1 MIMRLPLQRKPRRQ
15 QPPELPPQ
23 HPHPAALIRLPTQ
36 TRQQKMGMIR
46 HHAIHRTSQT
56 IPDTHMHQRLPQPR
70 MKLCIQPPRR
80 PTLHRHRP
88 MPNRLTPIKFQIQP
102 RQPLPTNHDFPVAE
116 IRRIFDPKNH
126 SALKI
131 APNRT
136 KSRSGKSKIFRPL
149 PAPQPSRPRKP
160 FRLPLLA
167 TPQQAFR

>member
-23 HPHPAALIRLPTQ
+23 HPHPAALIRLFAQ

-46 HHAIHRTSQT
+46 HHAIHRTSQP
-56 IPDTHMHQRLPQPR
+56 IPGTDMHQRLPQPR
-70 MKLCIQPPRR
+70 MKLRIHPPRR
-80 PTLHRHRP
+80 PILHRHRP
-88 MPNRLTPIKFQIQP
+88 MHNRLTPIKFRIQA
-102 RQPLPTNHDFPVAE
+102 RQPLPTNHAYPRSGNPKDF
-116 IRRIFDPKNH
+116 RPKNH
-126 SALKI
+126 SSLSI

-149 PAPQPSRPRKP
+149 PAPHPSRPRKP
-160 FRLPLLA
+160 FRLPLRA